1 MSQLPSFVERVVVLG
16 LGIDSSTSH
25 SQLHHLDCYIFAIDQ
40 VPENPSIVLLPFMP
54 TSDILNSHRA
64 LATVSCLA
72 FDFMGHSFFVDL
84 LFTAS
89 CPINNTEPYHTV
101 NTFVSSHHFIYD
113 SYHFQPFPYSHR
125 QPPHATI
132 TLGQHVSNSS
142 HRRIEGERRHG
153 FQCDLS

>member
-1 MSQLPSFVERVVVLG
+1 MSPLPLFVERVVVLG

-25 SQLHHLDCYIFAIDQ
+25 SQSHLGRYIFHAIDQ

-64 LATVSCLA
+64 LAMVSCLA

-84 LFTAS
+84 FVTAS
-89 CPINNTEPYHTV
+89 CPINNTDPYLTV
-101 NTFVSSHHFIYD
+101 NTFVSSHHFIYH
-113 SYHFQPFPYSHR
+113 SYHFQPFPSSHR

-142 HRRIEGERRHG
+142 HRRIEGERQHR
-153 FQCDLS
+153 FQRDLS